1 MELRE
6 FTPPDYSAAQ
16 LKTVPT
22 TGMILL
28 GFVPLFVPILMQL
41 FGLLT
46 GMIQAYI
53 FAVLAMVYIASATQ
67 IHQVSNK
74 ELHEPKNCTSDATSR
89 DTVSST
95 RKSTH
100 TGDV

>member
-1 MELRE
+1 MM
-6 FTPPDYSAAQ
+6 SGS
-16 LKTVPT
+16 VI
-22 TGMILL
+22 GMILL

-67 IHQVSNK
+67 VQQVSND
-74 ELHEPKNCTSDATSR
+74 EIPVPENSA
-89 DTVSST
+89 
-95 RKSTH
+95 
-100 TGDV
+100 